1 MSLYDKRLQ
10 REELSDRLDF
20 LTVEDR
26 DRVLAE
32 LDKVSKQYDISR
44 RRQDGDDVD
53 SMELLEHYITA
64 KRVQGCTPAT
74 IEHYRC
80 VLIQMYERIGLP
92 FTQITHEDIM
102 DLFARLE
109 TEFLLSARTRSGYRS
124 VYRTFF
130 LWLQD
135 EEFIIKNP
143 MLRIPPIKYPKT
155 IKVPYTS
162 SDLAKLEETA
172 LNPDDSRNLAIIH
185 FLRSTAC
192 RIQEMCQLNVAD
204 IDLANRRAIVDGKGA
219 KERYIL
225 FDEKTA
231 LYLTYYLAERDDDL
245 PALFI
250 GRGTD
255 RMSPGGIRR
264 MLNRLAD
271 KAEVSHV
278 YPHRFRRTQATAL
291 LRKGMKLEKVSK
303 LLGHAKLDTTM
314 DYIYIDAEEIA
325 ADYRKYA

>member
-26 DRVLAE
+26 DLVLAE
-32 LDKVSKQYDISR
+32 LDKVSKRYDISR

-74 IEHYRC
+74 LEHYRY
-80 VLIQMYERIGLP
+80 VLIQMYEQIGLP

-143 MLRIPPIKYPKT
+143 MLRVPQIKYPKT

-162 SDLAKLEETA
+162 ADLAKLEGA
-172 LNPDDSRNLAIIH
+172 AWDPSDSRNLAIIH

-192 RIQEMCQLNVAD
+192 RIKEMCQLDRDD
-204 IDLANRRAIVDGKGA
+204 IDLPNRRAIVDGKGA

-231 LYLTYYLAERDDDL
+231 LYLTAYLAERDDDL
-245 PALFI
+245 PALFV
-250 GRGTD
+250 GKGTD
-255 RMSPGGIRR
+255 RMSPGGVRR
-264 MLNRLAD
+264 MLSRLAD
-271 KAEVSHV
+271 RAEVDHV
-278 YPHRFRRTQATAL
+278 HPHRFRLTQATSL

-314 DYIYIDAEEIA
+314 GYIYMDAEEIA

>member
-20 LTVEDR
+20 LTVDDR

-32 LDKVSKQYDISR
+32 LDKVSKRYDISR

-74 IEHYRC
+74 LEHYRY
-80 VLIQMYERIGLP
+80 VLLQMYEQIGLP
-92 FTQITHEDIM
+92 FTQITHEDIL
-102 DLFARLE
+102 DLFARQE
-109 TEFLLSARTRSGYRS
+109 TEFLISARTRSSNRS

-135 EEFIIKNP
+135 EEFIVKNP
-143 MLRIPPIKYPKT
+143 MLRIPTIKYPKT
-155 IKVPYTS
+155 VKVPYTPA
-162 SDLAKLEETA
+162 DHAKLEEA
-172 LNPDDSRNLAIIH
+172 AWSPADSRDLAIIH

-192 RIQEMCQLNVAD
+192 RIKEMCQLDRDD
-204 IDLANRRAIVDGKGA
+204 IDLTNRRAIVDGKGA

-231 LYLTYYLAERDDDL
+231 FYLMTYLAERDDDL

-250 GRGTD
+250 GKGTD
-255 RMSPGGIRR
+255 RMSPGGVRR
-264 MLNRLAD
+264 MLCRLAD
-271 KAEVSHV
+271 KAEVDHV
-278 YPHRFRRTQATAL
+278 HPHRFRRTQATSL
-291 LRKGMKLEKVSK
+291 LRKGMKLGKVSK

-314 DYIYIDAEEIA
+314 GYIYMDAEEIA

>member
-32 LDKVSKQYDISR
+32 LDKVSKRYDISR

-74 IEHYRC
+74 LEHYRY
-80 VLIQMYERIGLP
+80 VLIQMYEQIGLP

-143 MLRIPPIKYPKT
+143 MLRVPPIKYPKT
-155 IKVPYTS
+155 VKVPYTPA
-162 SDLAKLEETA
+162 DLAKLEEATW
-172 LNPDDSRNLAIIH
+172 NPAGSRDLAIIH

-192 RIQEMCQLNVAD
+192 RIKEMCQLNRDD
-204 IDLANRRAIVDGKGA
+204 IDLTNRRAIVDGKGA

-231 LYLTYYLAERDDDL
+231 YYLMAYLLERDDDL

-250 GRGTD
+250 GKGTD
-255 RMSPGGIRR
+255 RMSPGGVRR
-264 MLNRLAD
+264 MLSRLAKQAD
-271 KAEVSHV
+271 VDHV
-278 YPHRFRRTQATAL
+278 HPHRFRRTQATSL

-314 DYIYIDAEEIA
+314 GYIYMDAEEIA

>member
-10 REELSDRLDF
+10 RDELCDRLDF
-20 LTVEDR
+20 LTVQDR

-32 LDKVSKQYDISR
+32 FDKISKRYDISR
-44 RRQDGDDVD
+44 RRQDGDDID

-64 KRVQGCTPAT
+64 KRVQGCSPDTL
-74 IEHYRC
+74 EHYRY
-80 VLIQMYERIGLP
+80 VLRQMHEQVGKP

-102 DLFARLE
+102 DLFARQE
-109 TEFLLSARTRSGYRS
+109 TEFLLSARTRSGNRS

-135 EEFIIKNP
+135 EEFIVKNP
-143 MLRIPPIKYPKT
+143 MLRVPPIKYPKT
-155 IKVPYTS
+155 VKVPYTPT
-162 SDLAKLEETA
+162 DLARLEGA
-172 LNPDDSRNLAIIH
+172 AWNPADSRDLAIIH

-192 RIQEMCQLNVAD
+192 RIKEMCQLNVED
-204 IDLANRRAIVDGKGA
+204 VDLENRRAIVDGKGG
-219 KERYIL
+219 KERYIH
-225 FDEKTA
+225 FDERTA
-231 LYLTYYLAERDDDL
+231 LYLSTYLAERSDGL

-250 GRGTD
+250 GKGTE

-264 MLNRLAD
+264 MLNKTAGKAD
-271 KAEVSHV
+271 VGHV
-278 YPHRFRRTQATAL
+278 HPHRFRRTQATSL
-291 LRKGMKLEKVSK
+291 LRKGMPLEKVSK

-314 DYIYIDAEEIA
+314 GYIYMDAEDIA

>member
-10 REELSDRLDF
+10 REELCDRLDF
-20 LTVEDR
+20 LTVQDR

-32 LDKVSKQYDISR
+32 LDKVSKRYDISR

-74 IEHYRC
+74 LEHYRY
-80 VLIQMYERIGLP
+80 VLRQMYEQIGLP

-102 DLFARLE
+102 DLFARQE
-109 TEFLLSARTRSGYRS
+109 TEFLLSARTRSSNRS

-130 LWLQD
+130 IWLQD
-135 EEFIIKNP
+135 EEFIVKNP
-143 MLRIPPIKYPKT
+143 MLRVPPIKYPKT
-155 IKVPYTS
+155 VKVPYTS
-162 SDLAKLEETA
+162 ADLVKLEEA
-172 LNPDDSRNLAIIH
+172 AWDPADSRNLAIIH

-192 RIQEMCQLNVAD
+192 RIKEMCQLNRED
-204 IDLANRRAIVDGKGA
+204 IDLTNRRAIVDGKGA

-231 LYLTYYLAERDDDL
+231 LYLMTYLAERDDDL

-250 GRGTD
+250 GKGTD
-255 RMSPGGIRR
+255 RMTPGGVRR
-264 MLNRLAD
+264 MLSRLAD
-271 KAEVSHV
+271 KAEVDHV
-278 YPHRFRRTQATAL
+278 HPHRFRRTQATSL

-314 DYIYIDAEEIA
+314 GYIYMDAEEIA